1 MTGLLRKIWMEAR
14 WPVVWFSVGLALVM
28 GILTALLPK
37 VLGNIDAIFQKMP
50 MVKPLITA
58 LLGVD
63 PGDRMSAELSQAFL
77 WVHPTVLTLLWAHEV
92 MYCSRLPAGEID
104 RGTADFL
111 MCLPVSRWKL
121 FVAESIGWIGSGVI
135 ILCAGYAGHL
145 AASSTLQPGMKLT
158 TANTLMVMLNLGALY
173 LAVGSF
179 AFLIS
184 TVSDRRGRAIGVV
197 FAVLL
202 ASFLLNF
209 LAQFVEWA
217 KELSPWLSV
226 MEYYR
231 PAIIIQNGLFPWSN
245 VGTLL
250 GLTAIFWTLAGICF
264 SRRSI
269 CTT

>member
-1 MTGLLRKIWMEAR
+1 MTGLLRKIWIEVR
-14 WPVVWFSVGLALVM
+14 WPVLWFSLGLSAVM
-28 GILTALLPK
+28 GLLTALLPK
-37 VLGNIDAIFQKMP
+37 VLGNIDTIFAKMP

-58 LLGVD
+58 LVGID
-63 PGDRMSAELSQAFL
+63 PGDQMSAELSQAFL

-111 MCLPVSRWKL
+111 MCLPVSRWSL
-121 FVAESIGWIGSGVI
+121 FVSETIGWICSGMI
-135 ILCAGYAGHL
+135 ILTAGYIGHL
-145 AASSTLQPGMKLT
+145 TASSTLQPGMKLT
-158 TANTLMVMLNLGALY
+158 VSNTLMIMLNMGALY

-179 AFLIS
+179 SFLIS
-184 TVSDRRGRAIGVV
+184 TISDRRGRAIGVV

-217 KELSPWLSV
+217 KVISKYLSV

-231 PAIIIQNGLFPWSN
+231 PAIIIKTGEFPWNN
-245 VGTLL
+245 VNVLMM
-250 GLTAIFWTLAGICF
+250 LTAVFWTLAGICF